1 MKGLTNYGNTCYFNA
16 ALQCILQVPQLSNYM
31 ILKNFDHKDEL
42 VLEYQKIV
50 KNFWTSPESSINI
63 LKFLKLFISKF
74 KQFDNNNPNDSQEV
88 FICFLD
94 FLSNSC
100 GDFIKKI
107 FYSEMEQ
114 KTIYSSGS
122 SLKKEFTNIHILYPT
137 QDSTLT
143 ELITK

>member
-74 KQFDNNNPNDSQEV
+74 KRVS
-88 FICFLD
+88 
-94 FLSNSC
+94 
-100 GDFIKKI
+100 
-107 FYSEMEQ
+107 
-114 KTIYSSGS
+114 
-122 SLKKEFTNIHILYPT
+122 
-137 QDSTLT
+137 
-143 ELITK
+143 